1 MIGRYI
7 SRFTLL
13 LSVAML
19 SSVSVA
25 QAAAFDGVN
34 SLTQAQLDSLGKDLG
49 ATFSHKSNGPAYAL
63 GLTGFEIGA
72 SAGVA
77 TLANSAIYDKANPSS
92 KSISDVVSV
101 SSLYAVKGLP
111 FGFDVGASLRNLGGY
126 GVYGVDARYSILDGG
141 ILTPSVVARI
151 AHTEATDS
159 SKLSFSAN
167 SADISVS
174 KGFLF
179 VVPYAGVGTVASDV
193 STSLL
198 KSNNTQSRVFAGIN
212 ANFLLMSL
220 GYEYDKTGDVAS
232 HGLKLS
238 LKW

>member
-1 MIGRYI
+1 M
-7 SRFTLL
+7 
-13 LSVAML
+13 
-19 SSVSVA
+19 A

-34 SLTQAQLDSLGKDLG
+34 SLKQAQLDSLGKDLG

-198 KSNNTQSRVFAGIN
+198 KSNNTQSRDFA
-212 ANFLLMSL
+212 
-220 GYEYDKTGDVAS
+220 
-232 HGLKLS
+232 
-238 LKW
+238 